1 MDRFMQEAMGEAE
14 ATQAEGGFPF
24 GAVLVRQDRIIARG
38 HNRTVQSGDPTSH
51 AEIEAIR
58 DAGIQESYEDTT
70 MYATALPCI
79 MCAGA
84 IIRMGI
90 SKVIVGAT
98 WTGDGSLEFM
108 RSRGVEVSELNL
120 EACQNFLDTYWNSQ

>member
-1 MDRFMQEAMGEAE
+1 MDRFMQEAIGEAK

-38 HNRTVQSGDPTSH
+38 HNRTVQTGDPTSH

-58 DAGIQESYEDTT
+58 NAGTQESYKNTI

-84 IIRMGI
+84 IVRMGI
-90 SKVIVGAT
+90 PKVIVGAT

-108 RSRGVEVSELNL
+108 RSRGVEVIELNL
-120 EACQNFLDTYWNSQ
+120 EACRKLLETHWNS

>member
-1 MDRFMQEAMGEAE
+1 MDRFMQEAISEAE

-38 HNRTVQSGDPTSH
+38 HNRTVQSNDPTSH

-58 DAGIQESYEDTT
+58 NAGIQESYEDTT
-70 MYATALPCI
+70 MYATALPCV

-84 IIRMGI
+84 IVRMGI
-90 SKVIVGAT
+90 PKVIVGAT
-98 WTGDGSLEFM
+98 WTGDGSLEFI

-120 EACQNFLDTYWNSQ
+120 EVCRKLLEAYWNS